1 MNLIRHVTRRI
12 GRRRDQD
19 ASGRP
24 GILTAVQTAWTARA
38 LIHQAERLTRSQAAP
53 RATRAR
59 REPARPVLPSRRPL
73 SPRPVVPPRDTRQP

>member
-1 MNLIRHVTRRI
+1 MTLFRHFTRRT
-12 GRRRDQD
+12 GRRRDQN

-24 GILTAVQTAWTARA
+24 GILIALQTAWTARA
-38 LIHQAERLTRSQAAP
+38 VIHQAERLTRSQAAA